1 MLYPRLM
8 LNCAWV
14 SQRLDVAEV
23 LLRSRHFEQALAIAC
38 DVDGALAKGAASLPP
53 LVRIPQR
60 ILDRA
65 QDVRRAAELGLHL
78 GAATQNGSR
87 TPRRRMGVLDALERS
102 L

>member
-1 MLYPRLM
+1 M

-38 DVDGALAKGAASLPP
+38 DVDAELTKGAASLPP

-60 ILDRA
+60 VLDRA
-65 QDVRRAAELGLHL
+65 QDVRRAAEMGTHI
-78 GAATQNGSR
+78 GAVAQDGSR